1 MVYTTSESFASSRL
15 WPYSCES
22 SSFIIIFLNSFCSHL
37 HCLQNVD
44 VAALDALFTSHSAAK
59 VCLSHLFFLSLFLSF
74 QRTPFL
80 LLLSLQSVPLA
91 QMDKLVE
98 VCKRHKI
105 WLHIDGAFLL
115 GFFFFCSLFLHAQ
128 FPPPT
133 SSGLYSSRVDARC
146 TARQVP
152 RHQPLQL
159 HLVRTC
165 SAHLW

>member
-22 SSFIIIFLNSFCSHL
+22 SSFVIIFLNSFCSHL

-59 VCLSHLFFLSLFLSF
+59 VCLSHLFFSLSLSSYPSSERLFCCCCRCSRF
-74 QRTPFL
+74 
-80 LLLSLQSVPLA
+80 
-91 QMDKLVE
+91 
-98 VCKRHKI
+98 H
-105 WLHIDGAFLL
+105 LHRWTNSWRFANATRYGCTSMVRFYLD
-115 GFFFFCSLFLHAQ
+115 FFFFLFLHAQ